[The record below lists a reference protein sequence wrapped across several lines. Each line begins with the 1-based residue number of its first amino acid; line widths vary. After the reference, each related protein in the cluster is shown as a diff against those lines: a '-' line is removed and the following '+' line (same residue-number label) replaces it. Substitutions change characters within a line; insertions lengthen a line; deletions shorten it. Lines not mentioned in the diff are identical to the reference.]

1 MWLFIGLITLTISS
15 QVTNFP
21 STLKEK
27 HYQGADTHYVINIPQ
42 DHIAHVEKIHHITSI
57 QKVGLINCL
66 NITWN
71 KRTHL

>member
-1 MWLFIGLITLTISS
+1 MGILIGLITLTISS
-15 QVTNFP
+15 KVTNFP

-27 HYQGADTHYVINIPQ
+27 HYQGAYTHYAINIPQ
-42 DHIAHVEKIHHITSI
+42 DHIPHVEKIHHIISI

-66 NITWN
+66 NINWN